1 MNITGQIVDERF
13 YLGVKEIDAQHSCIF
28 AALES
33 LQKVIA
39 KTDQSHTVAAI
50 LETLHNLVS
59 SHFAYEESFMERIDC
74 ADLQEHK
81 QQHVE
86 LAELLEDCIR
96 QTTPTKTDG
105 RLDGEL
111 GDKLSAHLL
120 TFDTKMESVVNRLI
134 DRFRNHEVEE
144 VHRTIAR

>member
-1 MNITGQIVDERF
+1 MDGKF

-33 LQKVIA
+33 LQKIIA
-39 KTDQSHTVAAI
+39 KADHSHTVAPI
-50 LETLHNLVS
+50 LETLQSLMG

-81 QQHVE
+81 QQHAE
-86 LAELLEDCIR
+86 LAALLEDCIR
-96 QTTPTKTDG
+96 RTTPTKTDE

-111 GDKLSAHLL
+111 GDKLSVHLL

-144 VHRTIAR
+144 GHLSLIHI